1 MAAAARSTALST
13 PLAHERP
20 VATVGFVIAAV
31 ALGHACQLNN
41 GAYSEDAIFWLVVAL
56 VAAWI
61 GALAPS
67 IDALDRFARSA
78 LPFVVFGALAAEVGD
93 LVTKA
98 PGIYVH
104 PPPGVGMTPFMIG
117 LGALVV
123 VAASACVVQP
133 PLGRVHLA
141 IMIAIFLWLGG
152 WVLHNSPNPWIDVYV
167 FQRDG
172 SAALLHGQ
180 NPYDITFPNI
190 YGNGTYYGPGM
201 IANGRVLFGYVYFPL
216 TLLMVLPGAIFFND
230 VRYAQLAAV
239 ALVALSLAIGSARG
253 RSKNAFGLSAA
264 ALLLL
269 LPRGFFVLEQSW
281 TEPLVLFSLAAV
293 VYCAR
298 KYPRTLPYAVGLF
311 FASKQYAVIAAP
323 VALLLVRGL
332 TLKEIGIFIAKAT
345 LAGTLVTLPFV
356 LWNFHAFY
364 HSVVELQ
371 FYQPFR
377 DDALS
382 LLAWYKRS
390 HGVTPPVSLAFVGA
404 LVGSALSLWR
414 LPRSAAGFA
423 AGVALT
429 VFLFVAFNKQ
439 AFCNYY
445 FLVSGALLL
454 AAGA

>member
-1 MAAAARSTALST
+1 MGARKTQPHLLAT
-13 PLAHERP
+13 PLFDERP
-20 VATVGFVIAAV
+20 LAALGFIVGAV

-41 GAYSEDAIFWLVVAL
+41 GAYSEDALFWLSLALTVTVV
-56 VAAWI
+56 
-61 GALAPS
+61 GAIAPS
-67 IDALDRFARSA
+67 IVAVNRWARAA
-78 LPFVVFGALAAEVGD
+78 LPWVVVAGLAAEAAD
-93 LVTKA
+93 LLTKA
-98 PGIYVH
+98 PGVYLH
-104 PPPGVGMTPFMIG
+104 LVGPNPLAPYMMGI
-117 LGALVV
+117 GALIV
-123 VAASACVVQP
+123 VAAVGCAFAPPFGRAQIVV
-133 PLGRVHLA
+133 LVAGY
-141 IMIAIFLWLGG
+141 LWVGA
-152 WVLHNSPNPWIDVYV
+152 WVLHNSPNPWIDVFV

-172 SAALLHGQ
+172 SAALLHGK
-180 NPYDITFPNI
+180 NPYALTFPNI
-190 YGNGTYYGPGM
+190 YGNGAYYGPGM
-201 IANGRVLFGYVYFPL
+201 VANGRVLFGYVYFPL
-216 TLLMVLPGAIFFND
+216 TLLMVLPGAIFFD
-230 VRYAQLAAV
+230 DIRFAQLAAV
-239 ALVALSLAIGSARG
+239 ALVALSLGVGG
-253 RSKNAFGLSAA
+253 RTKSRLGLSAA
-264 ALLLL
+264 ALVLL

-281 TEPLVLFSLAAV
+281 TEPLVLLTLAAV
-293 VYCAR
+293 VFSAR
-298 KYPRTLPYAVGLF
+298 KYPRFLPYTVGLF

-323 VALLLVRGL
+323 VALLLLRGH
-332 TLKEIGIFIAKAT
+332 TLRESGIFIGKAV

-356 LWNFHAFY
+356 LWNPQEFY

-382 LLAWYKRS
+382 LLAWYKHS

-404 LVGSALSLWR
+404 LVGCGIALLR

>member
-1 MAAAARSTALST
+1 MAAAARSKALST
-13 PLAHERP
+13 PLAHDRP
-20 VATVGFVIAAV
+20 LMTVGFVVAAT

-41 GAYSEDAIFWLVVAL
+41 GAYSDDAIFWLSVAL
-56 VAAWI
+56 SAALV

-67 IDALDRFARSA
+67 FASFERIARRA
-78 LPFVVFGALAAEVGD
+78 LPFVVALALAAEVGD
-93 LVTKA
+93 LITKA

-104 PPPGVGMTPFMIG
+104 PPPGVGMAPFMIG
-117 LGALVV
+117 LGGLVV
-123 VAASACVVQP
+123 VAVSACVAHP
-133 PLGRVHLA
+133 PLGRAQLA

-152 WVLHNSPNPWIDVYV
+152 WVLHNSQTPWIDVFV

-172 SAALLHGQ
+172 AAALLHGQ
-180 NPYDITFPNI
+180 NPYALTFPNI
-190 YGNGTYYGPGM
+190 YGNGVYYGPGM

-216 TLLMVLPGAIFFND
+216 TLLMVLPGAIFFDD

-239 ALVALSLAIGSARG
+239 ALAAISSGVGG
-253 RSKNAFGLSAA
+253 RTKSSFGLSAA

-281 TEPLVLFSLAAV
+281 TEPLVLFALAAV
-293 VYCAR
+293 VTCAR
-298 KYPRTLPYAVGLF
+298 RWPRLLPYAVGLF

-323 VALLLVRGL
+323 VALLLLRGL
-332 TLKEIGIFIAKAT
+332 SLKESGLFIAKAV
-345 LAGTLVTLPFV
+345 LSATLVTLPFV
-356 LWNFHAFY
+356 LWNPHAFY

-382 LLAWYKRS
+382 LLAWYKHS
-390 HGVTPPVSLAFVGA
+390 HGITPPVSLAFVGA
-404 LVGSALSLWR
+404 LVGSAISLWR
-414 LPRSAAGFA
+414 LPRTAAGFA
-423 AGVALT
+423 AGVALV

>member
-1 MAAAARSTALST
+1 MGAASRSMALST
-13 PLAHERP
+13 PLAQARP
-20 VATVGFVIAAV
+20 AATLGFVIAAV

-41 GAYSEDAIFWLVVAL
+41 GAYSEDAIFWLSVAL
-56 VAAWI
+56 SAALI
-61 GALAPS
+61 GALMPS
-67 IDALDRFARSA
+67 YASVDRLARRA
-78 LPFVVFGALAAEVGD
+78 LPFVVVASLAAEVGD
-93 LVTKA
+93 LITKA
-98 PGIYVH
+98 PGIYIH
-104 PPPGVGMTPFMIG
+104 APPGVGMTPFMIG
-117 LGALVV
+117 LGGLVV
-123 VAASACVVQP
+123 VAASACAAHP
-133 PLGRVHLA
+133 PLGRAQLPVLVL
-141 IMIAIFLWLGG
+141 IFLWLGA
-152 WVLHNSPNPWIDVYV
+152 WVLHNSPTPWIDVYV

-172 SAALLHGQ
+172 AAALLHGE
-180 NPYDITFPNI
+180 NPYAITFPNI
-190 YGNGTYYGPGM
+190 YGNGVYYGPGM
-201 IANGRVLFGYVYFPL
+201 VANGRVLFGYVYFPL
-216 TLLMVLPGAIFFND
+216 TLLMVLPGAVFFND
-230 VRYAQLAAV
+230 VRFAQLAAV
-239 ALVALSLAIGSARG
+239 ALVALSLGVGG
-253 RSKNAFGLSAA
+253 RTKSPFGLSAA

-269 LPRGFFVLEQSW
+269 LPRGLFVLEQSW
-281 TEPLVLFSLAAV
+281 TEPLVLFALSAV
-293 VYCAR
+293 VISAR
-298 KYPRTLPYAVGLF
+298 RWPRLLPYAVGLF

-332 TLKEIGIFIAKAT
+332 SLKEIGIFIAKAA

-356 LWNFHAFY
+356 LWDPHEFY

-382 LLAWYKRS
+382 LLAWYKHS

-404 LVGSALSLWR
+404 LVGSVLALWR

-423 AGVALT
+423 AGVALS